1 MAFQIKKHDGVLN
14 VHGPLNSENTQNLKQ
29 HFNSFLNEVDG
40 LILSLENVT
49 TMEPC
54 SALSLEQIYLDF
66 VRSNR
71 VIRIIGRENRDIAGV
86 MKTTKTSYILS
97 DDRI

>member
-1 MAFQIKKHDGVLN
+1 MAFQIKKNDGILN
-14 VHGPLNSENTQNLKQ
+14 VHGALNSENTQNLKQ
-29 HFNSFLNEVDG
+29 HFKTFLSEVDG
-40 LILSLENVT
+40 IILSLENVT
-49 TMEPC
+49 TMEPF